1 MEYLPL
7 VLDGIENKVKKLVF
21 NNQQLKEE
29 NKRISEIKDD
39 LQVQVTRLKEK
50 INELEDKIN
59 KLKVTKVLSGEDT
72 LQARLQINELLRE
85 IDKCYSLLNR

>member
-21 NNQQLKEE
+21 SNQQLKEE
-29 NKRISEIKDD
+29 NRKISELRDD
-39 LQVQVTRLKEK
+39 LQSQVSQLKEK
-50 INELEDKIN
+50 IAELEDRIN
-59 KLKVTKVLSGEDT
+59 KLKVTKVLTGEDT

>member
-29 NKRISEIKDD
+29 NKKISAQKSE
-39 LQVQVTRLKEK
+39 LEHQVSALKNK
-50 INELEDKIN
+50 IVELEDNINILKI
-59 KLKVTKVLSGEDT
+59 TKVMSGEDT

>member
-29 NKRISEIKDD
+29 NTKISEQKSE
-39 LQVQVTRLKEK
+39 LEHQVGSLKSK
-50 INELEDKIN
+50 IVELEDNINILKI
-59 KLKVTKVLSGEDT
+59 TKVLSGEDT

-85 IDKCYSLLNR
+85 LDKCYSLLNR

>member
-21 NNQQLKEE
+21 NNQHLKEE
-29 NKRISEIKDD
+29 NKKISEQKSE
-39 LQVQVTRLKEK
+39 LEHQMSALKVK
-50 INELEDKIN
+50 IVELEDNINTLKI
-59 KLKVTKVLSGEDT
+59 TKVLSGEDT

>member
-7 VLDGIENKVKKLVF
+7 VLDGIENKVKKLVYS
-21 NNQQLKEE
+21 NQQLKEE
-29 NKRISEIKDD
+29 NKKITELRDD
-39 LQVQVTRLKEK
+39 LQLQVSQLKEK
-50 INELEDKIN
+50 IAELEDRIN